1 VSKQEIKLLVLKIL
15 ILIVCISIFVII
27 IRLGNNISQDMIDLG
42 NAVEEEAVE

>member
-1 VSKQEIKLLVLKIL
+1 MSNKEIKLLVLKIS
-15 ILIVCISIFVII
+15 ILIICISIFVII